1 MSESMSDGECA
12 MPTVEQLLGPVVRT
26 EEEMITAEG
35 LGNALRSLAGTPK
48 EVGELLAHAVAT
60 CFPDR
65 GERARCITALGKLEV
80 RRAGGR

>member
-1 MSESMSDGECA
+1 MSDGGCA

-26 EEEMITAEG
+26 EEELITAEG
-35 LGNALRSLAGTPK
+35 LGNALRSLPGTPE

-65 GERARCITALGKLEV
+65 GEQARCISALGKLEV